1 MTLVLTEITHHGIVF
16 ATDRNILKWDP
27 APAEQTLLGRAQ
39 KLFPVPNLEAGICYY
54 GLAQI
59 GGILMGQWLPTFIQT
74 ANRISSLRDF
84 AFRLAET
91 LNKASLLTNEK
102 GMPLGFHL
110 AGYVKVRNLR
120 VPSFWHIRNIYQMTP
135 EAEYVDIREEFQ
147 VSEDFLERDVK
158 DVAPAQLEKHLVT
171 TGYIYRNGMLRPYV
185 DLAKLLYT
193 FFPKIW
199 EMEGFSTPKSLLERA
214 RYLEFHIELLNRIYT
229 RFYKGPAP
237 VGGGIDLLA
246 ISKRGFALV

>member
-1 MTLVLTEITHHGIVF
+1 MTLVLTEITYHGIVF
-16 ATDRNILKWDP
+16 AADRNILKWDQEP
-27 APAEQTLLGRAQ
+27 EKQTLLGRAP
-39 KLFPVPNLEAGICYY
+39 KLFFVPDLEAGICYY

-59 GGILMGQWLPTFIQT
+59 GGILMAQWLPTFIQA
-74 ANRISSLRDF
+74 ANRLSSLRDF
-84 AFRLAET
+84 ALQLAET
-91 LNKASLLTNEK
+91 LNTASLLPDEK

-110 AGYVKVRNLR
+110 AGYVKAGNLK

-135 EAEYVDIREEFQ
+135 QAEYADIREEFQ

-158 DVAPAQLEKHLVT
+158 HIQPAHLEKHLKT
-171 TGYIYRNGMLRPYV
+171 IAYTYRNGMLRPYV
-185 DLAKLLYT
+185 HLAELLYG
-193 FFPKIW
+193 FFPEIW
-199 EMEGFSTPKSLLERA
+199 EIKGFSPPKSVLERA
-214 RYLEFHIELLNRIYT
+214 RYLEFHIEVLNRIYT